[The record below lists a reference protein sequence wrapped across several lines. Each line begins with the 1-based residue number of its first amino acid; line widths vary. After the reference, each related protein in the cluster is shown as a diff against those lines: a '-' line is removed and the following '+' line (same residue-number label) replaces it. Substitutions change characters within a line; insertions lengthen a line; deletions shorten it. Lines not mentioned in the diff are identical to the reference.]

1 MEDSKQLFTNCAVLL
16 TKSCEFKFK
25 KSNQIVCTKTFAR
38 AIFGNWSKYCTN
50 LFFYL
55 VVVVVDQ
62 KSNEEIK
69 EANERSKRLLVLVL

>member
-16 TKSCEFKFK
+16 TKSCEFEFE

-38 AIFGNWSKYCTN
+38 AIFGNWSKYFTN

-62 KSNEEIK
+62 KK
-69 EANERSKRLLVLVL
+69 